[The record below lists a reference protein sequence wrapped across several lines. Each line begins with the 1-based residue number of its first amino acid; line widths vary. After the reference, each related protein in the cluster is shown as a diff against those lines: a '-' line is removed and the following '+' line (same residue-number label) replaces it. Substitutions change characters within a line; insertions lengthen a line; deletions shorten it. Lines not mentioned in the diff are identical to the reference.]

1 MIWFCH
7 CEKVLQSKNY
17 PGRLDMARRDMA
29 DKPENELPKVPPFH
43 ILDGSG
49 RRVEPSM
56 GPPSPPEPP
65 APKNGYPSERG
76 MLNLVMTLISSVSL
90 GIAMLSGAWFAYGIL
105 EGNREGVFSK
115 IVVVGLAYIVGW
127 IVSVFGIRVL
137 GNFVL
142 PYVIKIFAWT
152 VLGGIVILQ
161 IVIISKLFRQEY
173 QIENYVRY
181 LLLFGA
187 GMIAL
192 IGLHLILEEHRLG
205 LFAIPILL
213 TSLAHLYFIV
223 FHYIF
228 LPVKYEYI
236 WGDVIFLLITI
247 IVSLLMLAHF
257 GILNGFRRFMD
268 RTFNPKDNPFAP
280 PD

>member
-1 MIWFCH
+1 
-7 CEKVLQSKNY
+7 
-17 PGRLDMARRDMA
+17 
-29 DKPENELPKVPPFH
+29 
-43 ILDGSG
+43 
-49 RRVEPSM
+49 
-56 GPPSPPEPP
+56 
-65 APKNGYPSERG
+65 
-76 MLNLVMTLISSVSL
+76 MLNLSMTLISSISL
-90 GIAMLSGAWFAYGIL
+90 GIAMLSGARFAYGIL
-105 EGNREGVFSK
+105 DGDKEGIFSK
-115 IVVVGLAYIVGW
+115 FIVVGLAYVVGW

-142 PYVIKIFAWT
+142 PYVIKVFAWI
-152 VLGGIVILQ
+152 VLGGVVGLQ
-161 IVIISKLFRQEY
+161 IVVISKLFRQEY
-173 QIENYVRY
+173 HFENYMKF

-223 FHYIF
+223 FHYVF

-236 WGDVIFLLITI
+236 WGDVIFFLITI
-247 IVSLLMLAHF
+247 TISLLMLAHW
-257 GILNGFRRFMD
+257 GMLNGLRNLMN
-268 RTFNPKDNPFAP
+268 RTFNPIDNPFVP